1 MLSAVYVILGED
13 KNQEWDRAMKLKTK
27 LWITFIIIVVLP
39 ILLTT
44 IAYLIIGATVVLGM
58 RDTYGEDSISF
69 SFASN
74 PASAYDEIISDH
86 YDVMEECAINDPAK
100 LEDKDFLAGM
110 DESLSEV
117 SAFLVVK
124 KGQSIYYVSEES
136 QYDPVIHQLTGL
148 ADTELEY
155 YFKDIRRLVKKAEF
169 TFADGSEGSIYLV
182 TKVNTMVSEALVT
195 AMLVAMILVLV
206 VTGILLILWL
216 RRSMFR
222 PMNEL
227 KVAMQKIAEGDLDT
241 ELVTKEK
248 GEVKDLFDNF
258 ESMRK
263 QLKSNAEEKALVE
276 KTNRELIRNISHDLK
291 TPITSI
297 QGYVEGIMDGVA
309 DTPEKMNKYIRT
321 IYNKANDMD
330 LLINELTVYSQLDA
344 KSIPYRFHQISVTDY
359 FGDCIEEVGL
369 DLEQKGIRFEYANEV
384 ESGVQIWADPEQ
396 LKRVINNIINNSVK
410 YRCREDAFISIHV
423 ADLKNLVRVDI
434 ADNGKGIPK
443 DDMEKIFE
451 RFYRTD
457 ASRNSAQG
465 GSGIGLSISKKIVE
479 EHGGEIWAT
488 GEEGK
493 GLTIHFTLRKCMIEE
508 EVADVTG
515 ESGPFNKIEKMIK
528 NTAKRIETEAEK
540 LSLDNFDINDL
551 EKGIKERF
559 NPKKSDGG
567 KKKSGNKKEK
577 ENNSK
582 EGGTVE

>member
-1 MLSAVYVILGED
+1 
-13 KNQEWDRAMKLKTK
+13 MKLKTK

-44 IAYLIIGATVVLGM
+44 IAYLVIGAATVLGM

-74 PASAYDEIISDH
+74 PASAYDE
-86 YDVMEECAINDPAK
+86 VINDHFDAIEEYKASEPEK
-100 LEDKDFLAGM
+100 LADKEFLAAM
-110 DESLSEV
+110 DESLQEV

-124 KGQSIYYVSEES
+124 KGQTLYYVSQES
-136 QYDPVIHQLTGL
+136 QYDPVIHQLTDL

-155 YFKDIRRLVKKAEF
+155 YFKDIRRLVKKLEF

-195 AMLVAMILVLV
+195 AMLIAMIIVLV
-206 VTGILLILWL
+206 VTGILLIWWL
-216 RRSMFR
+216 RRSIFT
-222 PMNEL
+222 PMNQL
-227 KVAMQKIAEGDLDT
+227 KEAMQKIAEGDLNT

-248 GEVKDLFDNF
+248 GEIKDLFDNF
-258 ESMRK
+258 EVMRK
-263 QLKSNAEEKALVE
+263 QLKSTADEKALVE
-276 KTNRELIRNISHDLK
+276 KTNKELIRNISHDLK

-344 KSIPYRFHQISVTDY
+344 KSIPYRFHQISVADY

-384 ESGVQIWADPEQ
+384 ENHIQIWADPEQ
-396 LKRVINNIINNSVK
+396 LKRVINNIITNSVK
-410 YRCREDAFISIHV
+410 YRRQEGAFISIRV
-423 ADLKNLVRVDI
+423 VNLKNQVQVDMS
-434 ADNGKGIPK
+434 DNGKGIPAE
-443 DDMEKIFE
+443 DMDKIFE

-493 GLTIHFTLRKCMIEE
+493 GLTIHFTLRKCITEE
-508 EVADVTG
+508 ENVAESG

-540 LSLDNFDINDL
+540 VSLERFGINEL

-559 NPKKSDGG
+559 TPKKSEGS
-567 KKKSGNKKEK
+567 KKKSGNKNSSE
-577 ENNSK
+577 EAGSK
-582 EGGTVE
+582 EGGTEE

>member
-1 MLSAVYVILGED
+1 
-13 KNQEWDRAMKLKTK
+13 MKLKTK

-44 IAYLIIGATVVLGM
+44 IAYLVIGATVVLGM

-74 PASAYDEIISDH
+74 PASAYDEIINEHYETLEEYALSD
-86 YDVMEECAINDPAK
+86 PSK
-100 LEDKDFLAGM
+100 LGDKEILVQM
-110 DESLSEV
+110 DESLGEV

-124 KGQSIYYVSEES
+124 KGDSLYYVSAES
-136 QYDPVIHQLTGL
+136 QYDPVIHHLTDI
-148 ADTELEY
+148 ADTNLEY
-155 YFKDIRRLVKKAEF
+155 YFKDVRRLVKKLEF
-169 TFADGSEGSIYLV
+169 TFEDGSQGSIYLV

-222 PMNEL
+222 PMNQL
-227 KVAMQKIAEGDLDT
+227 KDAMKKIAEGDLDT

-248 GEVKDLFDNF
+248 GEIKDLFDNF
-258 ESMRK
+258 EIMRK
-263 QLKSNAEEKALVE
+263 QLKSTAEEKALVE
-276 KTNRELIRNISHDLK
+276 KTNRELISNISHDLK

-297 QGYVEGIMDGVA
+297 KGYVEGIMDGVA

-369 DLEQKGIRFEYANEV
+369 DLEQKGIHFEYTNEV
-384 ESGVQIWADPEQ
+384 DKGVQIWADPEQ

-410 YRCREDAFISIHV
+410 YRRKEDASISIHV
-423 ADLKNLVRVDI
+423 ADLKNRVRIDME
-434 ADNGKGIPK
+434 DNGKGIPK
-443 DDMEKIFE
+443 EDLEKIFE

-493 GLTIHFTLRKCMIEE
+493 GLAIHFTLRKCIVE
-508 EVADVTG
+508 EVA
-515 ESGPFNKIEKMIK
+515 EEPQENGPFNKIEKMIK

-540 LSLDNFDINDL
+540 VSLERFGIN

-559 NPKKSDGG
+559 TPKKSESS
-567 KKKSGNKKEK
+567 KKKSGNKNPSEDTG
-577 ENNSK
+577 SK
-582 EGGTVE
+582 EGGTEE

>member
-1 MLSAVYVILGED
+1 
-13 KNQEWDRAMKLKTK
+13 MKLKTK

-44 IAYLIIGATVVLGM
+44 IAYLVIGATVVLGM

-74 PASAYDEIISDH
+74 PASAYDEIINEHYETLEEYALSD
-86 YDVMEECAINDPAK
+86 PSK
-100 LEDKDFLAGM
+100 LGNKEILAQM
-110 DESLSEV
+110 DESLGEV

-124 KGQSIYYVSEES
+124 KGDSLYYVSAES
-136 QYDPVIHQLTGL
+136 QYDPVIHQLTDI
-148 ADTELEY
+148 ADTNLEY
-155 YFKDIRRLVKKAEF
+155 YFKDVRRLVKKLEF
-169 TFADGSEGSIYLV
+169 TFEDGSQGSIYLV

-195 AMLVAMILVLV
+195 AMLIAMILVLV

-222 PMNEL
+222 PMNQL
-227 KVAMQKIAEGDLDT
+227 KDAMKKIAEGDLDT

-248 GEVKDLFDNF
+248 GEIKDLFDNF
-258 ESMRK
+258 EIMRK
-263 QLKSNAEEKALVE
+263 QLKSTAEEKALVE
-276 KTNRELIRNISHDLK
+276 KTNRELISNISHDLK

-297 QGYVEGIMDGVA
+297 KGYVEGIMDGVA

-369 DLEQKGIRFEYANEV
+369 DLEQKGIHFEYTNEV
-384 ESGVQIWADPEQ
+384 ENSVKIWADPEQ

-410 YRCREDAFISIHV
+410 YRRKEDASISIHV
-423 ADLKNLVRVDI
+423 ADLKNQVRIDME
-434 ADNGKGIPK
+434 DNGKGIPK
-443 DDMEKIFE
+443 EDLEKIFE

-493 GLTIHFTLRKCMIEE
+493 GLAIHFTLRKCIVE
-508 EVADVTG
+508 EVV
-515 ESGPFNKIEKMIK
+515 EEPEENGPFNKIEKMIK

-540 LSLDNFDINDL
+540 VSLERFGIN

-559 NPKKSDGG
+559 TPKKGEGG
-567 KKKSGNKKEK
+567 KKKSGNKNPSEDTG
-577 ENNSK
+577 SK
-582 EGGTVE
+582 EGGTEE

>member
-1 MLSAVYVILGED
+1 
-13 KNQEWDRAMKLKTK
+13 MKLKTK

-44 IAYLIIGATVVLGM
+44 IAYLVIGATVVLGM

-74 PASAYDEIISDH
+74 PASAYDEIISEH
-86 YDVMEECAINDPAK
+86 YEVLEEYSLTNPMK
-100 LEDKDFLAGM
+100 LSDKAFLAEM
-110 DESLSEV
+110 DESLGEV

-124 KGQSIYYVSEES
+124 KGNSLYYVSAES
-136 QYDPVIHQLTGL
+136 QYDPVIHQLTDI
-148 ADTELEY
+148 ADTDLEY
-155 YFKDIRRLVKKAEF
+155 YFKDVRRLVKKVEF
-169 TFADGSEGSIYLV
+169 TFADGSQGSIYLV
-182 TKVNTMVSEALVT
+182 TKVNSMVSEALVT
-195 AMLVAMILVLV
+195 AMLFAMILVLV

-227 KVAMQKIAEGDLDT
+227 KDAMKKITEGDLDT
-241 ELVTKEK
+241 ELVTKER
-248 GEVKDLFDNF
+248 GEIKDLFDNF
-258 ESMRK
+258 EIMRK
-263 QLKSNAEEKALVE
+263 QLKSTAEEKALVE
-276 KTNRELIRNISHDLK
+276 KTNKELISNISHDLK

-297 QGYVEGIMDGVA
+297 KGYVEGIMDGVA

-344 KSIPYRFHQISVTDY
+344 KSIPYRFHQISVIDY

-369 DLEQKGIRFEYANEV
+369 DLEQKGIRFEYTNEV
-384 ESGVQIWADPEQ
+384 DKGVQIWADPEQ

-410 YRCREDAFISIHV
+410 YRRKEDASISIHV
-423 ADLKNLVRVDI
+423 ADLKNQVRVDME
-434 ADNGKGIPK
+434 DNGKGIPK
-443 DDMEKIFE
+443 EDLEKIFE

-488 GEEGK
+488 GEEGQ
-493 GLTIHFTLRKCMIEE
+493 GLAIHFTLRKCIVE
-508 EVADVTG
+508 EVV
-515 ESGPFNKIEKMIK
+515 EEPEENGPFNKIEKMIK

-540 LSLDNFDINDL
+540 VSLERFGIN

-559 NPKKSDGG
+559 TPKKSENG
-567 KKKSGNKKEK
+567 KKKSSNKNSSE
-577 ENNSK
+577 ETGSK
-582 EGGTVE
+582 EGGTEE

>member
-1 MLSAVYVILGED
+1 
-13 KNQEWDRAMKLKTK
+13 MKLKTK

-86 YDVMEECAINDPAK
+86 YEAIEEYAANDPSK
-100 LEDKDFLAGM
+100 LEDKKVLSGI
-110 DESLSEV
+110 DESLNEV

-124 KGQSIYYVSEES
+124 KDQTIYYVSEES
-136 QYDPVIHQLTGL
+136 QYDPVIHQLTDL

-169 TFADGSEGSIYLV
+169 TFEDGSQGSIYLV

-195 AMLVAMILVLV
+195 AMLIAMILVLV
-206 VTGILLILWL
+206 VTGILLIWWL

-227 KVAMQKIAEGDLDT
+227 KVAMQKIAEGDLET

-248 GEVKDLFDNF
+248 GEIKDLFDNF
-258 ESMRK
+258 EVMRK
-263 QLKSNAEEKALVE
+263 QLKSTAEEKAQVE
-276 KTNRELIRNISHDLK
+276 KTNRELISNISHDLK

-297 QGYVEGIMDGVA
+297 KGYVEGIMDGVA

-384 ESGVQIWADPEQ
+384 ANGVQIWADPEQ

-410 YRCREDAFISIHV
+410 YRRKEDAFISIHV
-423 ADLKNLVRVDI
+423 KDMKSQVRVDMS
-434 ADNGKGIPK
+434 DNGKGIPAE
-443 DDMEKIFE
+443 DLEKIFE

-457 ASRNSAQG
+457 ASRNSSQG

-493 GLTIHFTLRKCMIEE
+493 GLTVHFTLRKCVVEE
-508 EVADVTG
+508 EIAETT
-515 ESGPFNKIEKMIK
+515 EENGPLNRIEKMIK

-540 LSLDNFDINDL
+540 LSLENFGINEL

-559 NPKKSDGG
+559 SPKKSDHE
-567 KKKSGNKKEK
+567 KKKSGNKKGKDE
-577 ENNSK
+577 NSK
-582 EGGTVE
+582 EGGTEE

>member
-1 MLSAVYVILGED
+1 
-13 KNQEWDRAMKLKTK
+13 MKLKTK

-39 ILLTT
+39 IILTAV
-44 IAYLIIGATVVLGM
+44 AYLVIGASVVLDM

-74 PASAYDEIISDH
+74 PASAYGEIINEH
-86 YDVMEECAINDPAK
+86 YETIKDYAANDPEK
-100 LEDKDFLAGM
+100 LEDREVLGEL
-110 DESLSEV
+110 DEGLQEV
-117 SAFLVVK
+117 SAFVVVK
-124 KGQSIYYVSEES
+124 KDQSLYYISAET
-136 QYDPVIHQLTGL
+136 QYDPIVQQLTDL

-155 YFKDIRRLVKKAEF
+155 YFNDIRRLVKKVTF
-169 TFADGSEGSIYLV
+169 TFEDGSQGSIYLV
-182 TKVNTMVSEALVT
+182 TKVNTMVSEALVA
-195 AMLVAMILVLV
+195 AMLFAMIVVLV
-206 VTGILLILWL
+206 VTGILLIIWL
-216 RRSMFR
+216 RRSIFR

-227 KVAMQKIAEGDLDT
+227 KDAMKKIAEGDLDT
-241 ELVTKEK
+241 ELETKEK
-248 GEVKDLFDNF
+248 GEIKDLFDNF
-258 ESMRK
+258 EVMRK
-263 QLKSNAEEKALVE
+263 QLKNTADEKALVE
-276 KTNRELIRNISHDLK
+276 KTNRELISNISHDLK

-297 QGYVEGIMDGVA
+297 KGYVEGIMDGVA
-309 DTPEKMNKYIRT
+309 DSPEKMNKYIRT

-344 KSIPYRFHQISVTDY
+344 KSIPYRFHQITVTDY

-369 DLEQKGIRFEYANEV
+369 DLEQKGIHFSYTNEV
-384 ESGVQIWADPEQ
+384 EADVQIWADPEQ

-410 YRCREDAFISIHV
+410 YRRKEGAAISIHV
-423 ADLKNLVRVDI
+423 ADMKNLVRVDME
-434 ADNGKGIPK
+434 DNGKGIPAA
-443 DDMEKIFE
+443 DLEKIFE

-493 GLTIHFTLRKCMIEE
+493 GLAIHFTLRKCIVEE
-508 EVADVTG
+508 PEVVE

-540 LSLDNFDINDL
+540 LSLENFGINEI

-559 NPKKSDGG
+559 GG
-567 KKKSGNKKEK
+567 KKADSNKKETGNKKESVD
-577 ENNSK
+577 ESSK
-582 EGGTVE
+582 QGGTEE

>member
-1 MLSAVYVILGED
+1 
-13 KNQEWDRAMKLKTK
+13 MKLKTK

-44 IAYLIIGATVVLGM
+44 IAYLVIGATVVLGM

-74 PASAYDEIISDH
+74 PASAYDEIINEHYETLEEYALSD
-86 YDVMEECAINDPAK
+86 PSK
-100 LEDKDFLAGM
+100 LGNKEILAQM
-110 DESLSEV
+110 DESLGEV

-124 KGQSIYYVSEES
+124 KGDSLYYVSAES
-136 QYDPVIHQLTGL
+136 QYDPVIHQLTDI
-148 ADTELEY
+148 ADTNLEY
-155 YFKDIRRLVKKAEF
+155 YFKDVRRLVKKLEF
-169 TFADGSEGSIYLV
+169 TFEDGSQGSIYLV

-195 AMLVAMILVLV
+195 AMLIAMILVLV

-222 PMNEL
+222 PMNQL
-227 KVAMQKIAEGDLDT
+227 KDAMKKIAEGDLDT

-248 GEVKDLFDNF
+248 GEIKDLFDNF
-258 ESMRK
+258 EIMRK
-263 QLKSNAEEKALVE
+263 QLKSTAEEKALVE
-276 KTNRELIRNISHDLK
+276 KTNRELISNISHDLK

-297 QGYVEGIMDGVA
+297 KGYVEGIMDGVA

-369 DLEQKGIRFEYANEV
+369 DLEQKGIHFEYTNEV
-384 ESGVQIWADPEQ
+384 ENRVKIWADPEQ

-410 YRCREDAFISIHV
+410 YRRKEDASISIHV
-423 ADLKNLVRVDI
+423 ADLKNQVRIDME
-434 ADNGKGIPK
+434 DNGKGIPK
-443 DDMEKIFE
+443 EDLEKIFE

-493 GLTIHFTLRKCMIEE
+493 GLAIHFTLRKCIVE
-508 EVADVTG
+508 EVV
-515 ESGPFNKIEKMIK
+515 EEPEENGPFNKIEKMIK

-540 LSLDNFDINDL
+540 VSLERFGIN

-559 NPKKSDGG
+559 TPKKSEGG
-567 KKKSGNKKEK
+567 KKKSGNKNSSEDAG
-577 ENNSK
+577 SK
-582 EGGTVE
+582 EGGTEE

>member
-1 MLSAVYVILGED
+1 
-13 KNQEWDRAMKLKTK
+13 MKLKTK

-44 IAYLIIGATVVLGM
+44 IAYLVIGATVVLGM

-74 PASAYDEIISDH
+74 PASAYDEIINEHYETLEEYALSD
-86 YDVMEECAINDPAK
+86 PSK
-100 LEDKDFLAGM
+100 LGDKEILAQM
-110 DESLSEV
+110 DESLGEV

-124 KGQSIYYVSEES
+124 KGDSLYYVSAES
-136 QYDPVIHQLTGL
+136 QYDPVIHQLTDL
-148 ADTELEY
+148 ADTNLEY
-155 YFKDIRRLVKKAEF
+155 YFKDVRRLVKKLEF
-169 TFADGSEGSIYLV
+169 TFEDGSQGSIYLV
-182 TKVNTMVSEALVT
+182 TKVNSMVSEALVT

-222 PMNEL
+222 PMNQL
-227 KVAMQKIAEGDLDT
+227 KDAMKKIAEGDLDT

-248 GEVKDLFDNF
+248 GEIKDLFDNF
-258 ESMRK
+258 EIMRK
-263 QLKSNAEEKALVE
+263 QLKSTAEEKALVE
-276 KTNRELIRNISHDLK
+276 KTNRELISNISHDLK

-297 QGYVEGIMDGVA
+297 KGYVEGIMDGVA

-369 DLEQKGIRFEYANEV
+369 DLEQKGIHFEYTNEV
-384 ESGVQIWADPEQ
+384 ENGVKIWADPEQ

-410 YRCREDAFISIHV
+410 YRRKENASITIHV
-423 ADLKNLVRVDI
+423 ADLKNLVRVDME
-434 ADNGKGIPK
+434 DNGKGIPK
-443 DDMEKIFE
+443 EDLEKIFE

-493 GLTIHFTLRKCMIEE
+493 GLAIHFTLRKCIVE
-508 EVADVTG
+508 EVV
-515 ESGPFNKIEKMIK
+515 EEPEENGPFNKIEKMIK

-540 LSLDNFDINDL
+540 VSLERFGIN

-559 NPKKSDGG
+559 TPKKGEGG
-567 KKKSGNKKEK
+567 KKKSGNKNPSEDTG
-577 ENNSK
+577 SK
-582 EGGTVE
+582 EGGTEE

>member
-1 MLSAVYVILGED
+1 
-13 KNQEWDRAMKLKTK
+13 MKLKTK

-44 IAYLIIGATVVLGM
+44 IAYLVIGATVVLGM

-74 PASAYDEIISDH
+74 PASAYDEIINEHYETLEEYALSD
-86 YDVMEECAINDPAK
+86 PSK
-100 LEDKDFLAGM
+100 LGNKEILAQM
-110 DESLSEV
+110 DESLGEV

-124 KGQSIYYVSEES
+124 KGDSLYYVSAES
-136 QYDPVIHQLTGL
+136 QYDPVIHQLTDI
-148 ADTELEY
+148 ADTNLEY
-155 YFKDIRRLVKKAEF
+155 YFKDVRRLVKKLEF
-169 TFADGSEGSIYLV
+169 TFEDGSQGSIYLV

-195 AMLVAMILVLV
+195 AMLIAMILVLV

-222 PMNEL
+222 PMNQL
-227 KVAMQKIAEGDLDT
+227 KDAMKKIAEGDLDT

-248 GEVKDLFDNF
+248 GEIKDLFDNF
-258 ESMRK
+258 EIMRK
-263 QLKSNAEEKALVE
+263 QLKSTAEEKALVE
-276 KTNRELIRNISHDLK
+276 KTNRELISNISHDLK

-297 QGYVEGIMDGVA
+297 KGYVEGIMDGVA

-369 DLEQKGIRFEYANEV
+369 DLEQKGIHFEYTNEV
-384 ESGVQIWADPEQ
+384 ENGVKIWADPEQ

-410 YRCREDAFISIHV
+410 YRRKEDASISIHV
-423 ADLKNLVRVDI
+423 ADLKNQVRIDME
-434 ADNGKGIPK
+434 DNGKGIPK
-443 DDMEKIFE
+443 EDLEKIFE

-493 GLTIHFTLRKCMIEE
+493 GLAIHFTLRKCIIEE
-508 EVADVTG
+508 VVE
-515 ESGPFNKIEKMIK
+515 EPEENGPFNKIEKMIK

-540 LSLDNFDINDL
+540 VSLERFGIN

-559 NPKKSDGG
+559 TPKKSEGG
-567 KKKSGNKKEK
+567 KKKSGNKNPSEDTG
-577 ENNSK
+577 SK
-582 EGGTVE
+582 EGGTEE

>member
-1 MLSAVYVILGED
+1 
-13 KNQEWDRAMKLKTK
+13 MKLKTK

-44 IAYLIIGATVVLGM
+44 IAYLVIGATVVLGM

-74 PASAYDEIISDH
+74 PASAYDEIINEHYETLEEYALSD
-86 YDVMEECAINDPAK
+86 PSK
-100 LEDKDFLAGM
+100 LGNKEILAQM
-110 DESLSEV
+110 DESLGEV

-124 KGQSIYYVSEES
+124 KGDSLYYVSAES
-136 QYDPVIHQLTGL
+136 QYDPVIHQLTDI
-148 ADTELEY
+148 ADTNLEY
-155 YFKDIRRLVKKAEF
+155 YFKDVRRLVKKLEF
-169 TFADGSEGSIYLV
+169 TFEDGSQGSIYLV

-195 AMLVAMILVLV
+195 AMLIAMILVLV

-222 PMNEL
+222 PMNQL
-227 KVAMQKIAEGDLDT
+227 KDAMKKIAEGDLDT

-248 GEVKDLFDNF
+248 GEIKDLFDNF
-258 ESMRK
+258 EIMRK
-263 QLKSNAEEKALVE
+263 QLKSTAEEKALVE
-276 KTNRELIRNISHDLK
+276 KTNRELISNISHDLK

-297 QGYVEGIMDGVA
+297 KGYVEGIMDGVA

-369 DLEQKGIRFEYANEV
+369 DLEQKGIHFEYTNEV
-384 ESGVQIWADPEQ
+384 ENGVKIWADPEQ

-410 YRCREDAFISIHV
+410 YRRKEDASISIHV
-423 ADLKNLVRVDI
+423 ADLKNQVRIDME
-434 ADNGKGIPK
+434 DNGKGIPK
-443 DDMEKIFE
+443 EDLEKIFE

-493 GLTIHFTLRKCMIEE
+493 GLAIHFTLRKCIVE
-508 EVADVTG
+508 EVV
-515 ESGPFNKIEKMIK
+515 EEPEENGPFNKIEKMIK

-540 LSLDNFDINDL
+540 VSLERFGIN

-559 NPKKSDGG
+559 TPKKSEGG
-567 KKKSGNKKEK
+567 KKKSGNKNSSEDAG
-577 ENNSK
+577 SK
-582 EGGTVE
+582 EGGTEE

>member
-1 MLSAVYVILGED
+1 
-13 KNQEWDRAMKLKTK
+13 MKLKTK

-44 IAYLIIGATVVLGM
+44 IAYLVIGATVVLGM

-74 PASAYDEIISDH
+74 PASAYDEIISEH
-86 YDVMEECAINDPAK
+86 YKVLEEYSLTNPMK
-100 LEDKDFLAGM
+100 LSDKAFLAEM
-110 DESLSEV
+110 DESLGEV

-124 KGQSIYYVSEES
+124 KGNSLYYVSAES
-136 QYDPVIHQLTGL
+136 QYDPVIHQLTDI
-148 ADTELEY
+148 ADTDLEY
-155 YFKDIRRLVKKAEF
+155 YFKDVRRLVKKVEF
-169 TFADGSEGSIYLV
+169 TFADGSQGSIYLV
-182 TKVNTMVSEALVT
+182 TKVNSMVSEALVT
-195 AMLVAMILVLV
+195 AMLFAMILVLV
-206 VTGILLILWL
+206 VTGILLIWWL

-227 KVAMQKIAEGDLDT
+227 KDAMKKITEGDLDT

-248 GEVKDLFDNF
+248 GEIKDLFDNF
-258 ESMRK
+258 EIMRK
-263 QLKSNAEEKALVE
+263 QLKSTAEEKALVE
-276 KTNRELIRNISHDLK
+276 KTNKELISNISHDLK

-297 QGYVEGIMDGVA
+297 KGYVEGIMDGVA

-369 DLEQKGIRFEYANEV
+369 DLEQKGIRFEYTNEV
-384 ESGVQIWADPEQ
+384 DKGVQIWADPEQ

-410 YRCREDAFISIHV
+410 YRRKEDASISIHV
-423 ADLKNLVRVDI
+423 ADLENLVRVDME
-434 ADNGKGIPK
+434 DNGKGIPK
-443 DDMEKIFE
+443 DDLVKIFE

-488 GEEGK
+488 GEEGQ
-493 GLTIHFTLRKCMIEE
+493 GLAIHFTLRKCIVE
-508 EVADVTG
+508 EVAEEPEED
-515 ESGPFNKIEKMIK
+515 GPFNKIEKMIK

-540 LSLDNFDINDL
+540 VSLERFGIN

-559 NPKKSDGG
+559 TPKKSENG
-567 KKKSGNKKEK
+567 KKKSSNKNPSE
-577 ENNSK
+577 ETGSK
-582 EGGTVE
+582 EGGTKE